1 MKVLQPCNPDCST
14 DHLCLQAV
22 FDREIGCAPVDMIN
36 MKVKYPKRKVLA
48 DETADVF
55 PSRRCRNWGEGIE
68 TTTEAPLKANL
79 LYETQNPL
87 WTILQKRPNRI
98 DRAGE
103 RKVLLVEEITGLVI
117 ELAVDK

>member
-1 MKVLQPCNPDCST
+1 
-14 DHLCLQAV
+14 
-22 FDREIGCAPVDMIN
+22 MIN

-87 WTILQKRPNRI
+87 WTILQN
-98 DRAGE
+98 AQ
-103 RKVLLVEEITGLVI
+103 I
-117 ELAVDK
+117 ESIVPVKEKCCW

>member
-1 MKVLQPCNPDCST
+1 
-14 DHLCLQAV
+14 
-22 FDREIGCAPVDMIN
+22 MIN

-55 PSRRCRNWGEGIE
+55 PPPVPQLGRRIE

-79 LYETQNPL
+79 LYDSEP
-87 WTILQKRPNRI
+87 IVDDPSKRPNRI